1 MKLLTMRD
9 LSVRDDLTLFFDG
22 AFDPQA
28 RLEHELAPFLLA
40 LEEHAGEWMP
50 TLVKGKRQRNYSRDA
65 FWKALEEGRDEDGAI
80 IGLHRTGVPAVS
92 LTLWLMSRRSKLDI
106 SLHIQ
111 PPTFFADAERSRQFV
126 DLVRAWA
133 SRYPTPY
140 AIAHGAS
147 DMGLTG
153 YPSFGRDDKTWSL
166 DKFEKVYE
174 VFWLNV
180 FGPALV
186 ETVGRER
193 MLSTPAH
200 RVEALPDG
208 SVLLVMWPTATGF
221 ASDEARVAQARAH
234 VHLRPE
240 LDFDTVLRT
249 LRERSATL
257 APVEPRFH
265 PDVAQLLSRVVDESA
280 ISKRQRTIA
289 GFNTN
294 PPPEP
299 EEWLPANA
307 PLPSDVED
315 AERERAHYAYL
326 AERLVALLHTD
337 VPSVFDATPESL
349 TDVDFHFW
357 HQGFPER
364 FERWKVDE
372 QAVPAVGA
380 YLGQV
385 LVKNLGGQWIPRKK
399 LEEAQVRV
407 GDRVWLPFLRA
418 HRYMRSTQALL
429 DCSLTQ
435 LYRVA
440 ERHRSAERPRG

>member
-1 MKLLTMRD
+1 MKLLTLRD
-9 LSVRDDLTLFFDG
+9 LNVEDSLRLTIDGTLDLKS
-22 AFDPQA
+22 A
-28 RLEHELAPFLLA
+28 LELELEPFLEA
-40 LEEHAGEWMP
+40 LEAHAGEWMP
-50 TLVKGKRQRNYSRDA
+50 TLVEGKRRRKYSRDA
-65 FWKALEEGRDEDGAI
+65 VWKALAEERGEYGSI
-80 IGLHRTGVPAVS
+80 IGLYRPSSPAVS
-92 LTLWLMSRRSKLDI
+92 LTLNLGLTPRRSRL
-106 SLHIQ
+106 SVGLNVQ
-111 PPTFFADAERSRQFV
+111 PLGFFADAERCRQVVDMSREWV
-126 DLVRAWA
+126 A
-133 SRYPTPY
+133 RYPTPY
-140 AIAHGAS
+140 ASAHSAA
-147 DMGLTG
+147 DRQLAD
-153 YPSFGRDDKTWSL
+153 YPSFGRDDKTWKR
-166 DKFEKVYE
+166 DRFDKVYE

-208 SVLLVMWPTATGF
+208 SILLVAWPTAADF
-221 ASDEARVAQARAH
+221 ASEEARVAQARAL

-265 PDVAQLLSRVVDESA
+265 PDVAPLLSRVVDESA
-280 ISKRQRTIA
+280 ISERQRTIA
-289 GFNTN
+289 GFNAH

-307 PLPSDVED
+307 LLPSDVED
-315 AERERAHYAYL
+315 AEQAREHYGFL

-337 VPSVFDATPESL
+337 VLSVFDATPESL
-349 TDVDFHFW
+349 TDVDFRFW

-372 QAVPAVGA
+372 HAVPAVGA
-380 YLGQV
+380 YLGWV
-385 LVKNLGGQWIPRKK
+385 LVNNLGGQWIPRKK
-399 LEEAQVRV
+399 LEEAQVLV

-418 HRYMRSTQALL
+418 RRYMRSTQSLL
-429 DCSLTQ
+429 DFSLTQ

-440 ERHRSAERPRG
+440 ERHRPRG

>member
-9 LSVRDDLTLFFDG
+9 LSVRDDLSLFFDG

-28 RLEHELAPFLLA
+28 SLEQELETFLQA
-40 LEEHAGEWMP
+40 LEQYAGEWMP
-50 TLVKGKRQRNYSRDA
+50 TLVKWKRRRNYSRDA

-92 LTLWLMSRRSKLDI
+92 LTLWLMPRLPKLDI
-106 SLHIQ
+106 SLHVQ
-111 PPTFFADAERSRQFV
+111 PPTFFANAERCRHFV
-126 DLVRAWA
+126 DMVRAWT

-140 AIAHGAS
+140 AIAHGAA

-153 YPSFGRDDKTWSL
+153 YPSFGRDEKTWSR
-166 DKFEKVYE
+166 DKFDKVYE

-180 FGPALV
+180 FGPKLV

-200 RVEALPDG
+200 RVEELPDG
-208 SVLLVMWPTATGF
+208 SILLVTWPIATDF
-221 ASDEARVAQARAH
+221 ASDEARVVQARAL
-234 VHLRPE
+234 VHLRPD

-265 PDVAQLLSRVVDESA
+265 PDVAPLLSRVVDESA
-280 ISKRQRTIA
+280 ISERQRTIA
-289 GFNTN
+289 GFNAH

-307 PLPSDVED
+307 LLPSDVED
-315 AERERAHYAYL
+315 AEQAREHYGFL

-337 VPSVFDATPESL
+337 VLSVFDATPESL
-349 TDVDFHFW
+349 TDVDFRFW

-372 QAVPAVGA
+372 HAVPAVGA
-380 YLGQV
+380 YLGRV
-385 LVKNLGGQWIPRKK
+385 LVNNLGGQWIPRKK
-399 LEEAQVRV
+399 LEEAQVLV

-418 HRYMRSTQALL
+418 RRYMRSTQSLL
-429 DCSLTQ
+429 DFSLTQ

-440 ERHRSAERPRG
+440 ERHRPRG